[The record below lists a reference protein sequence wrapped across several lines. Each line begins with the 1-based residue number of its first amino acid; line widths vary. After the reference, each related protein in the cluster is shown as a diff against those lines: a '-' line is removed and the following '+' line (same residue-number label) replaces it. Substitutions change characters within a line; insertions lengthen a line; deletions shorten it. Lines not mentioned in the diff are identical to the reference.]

1 MGIIGINR
9 KRECSSC
16 SLLSTLHYTSV
27 SLYLGTS
34 VSLTL
39 LQYFL
44 RLHMAYPLRGCI
56 AQLWG
61 LELYPSTPVISQAFW
76 EYLNCSQMG
85 VRRRRMTRPCWL
97 PTLLRKLKPKFR
109 ERSCLWTTGKGDEE
123 GHITLSF
130 GLCIYGQVLHLHTH
144 AHTYS
149 HRHVHH
155 TCEYPTHTEK
165 KIKQIRVRGDNACLG
180 IYFSNANY
188 LRYDW

>member
-1 MGIIGINR
+1 MLPPLHSPLHIYFTLLRNDCESDFATVLSKTTHG
-9 KRECSSC
+9 
-16 SLLSTLHYTSV
+16 LSTQRMYCTTVRTGAV
-27 SLYLGTS
+27 SQHPCNKPGI
-34 VSLTL
+34 
-39 LQYFL
+39 L
-44 RLHMAYPLRGCI
+44 R
-56 AQLWG
+56 
-61 LELYPSTPVISQAFW
+61 IS
-76 EYLNCSQMG
+76 NCSQMG

-130 GLCIYGQVLHLHTH
+130 GLCIYGQVFYLHTH